1 MADLFK
7 DKPTIPF
14 DVFKKLAYTLPPDE
28 IAKLPPEKLPE
39 NIPVD
44 FVEDAPI
51 YSRAALESL
60 ILSANSYHLQ
70 QRLEL
75 QDKHGEEVIEAL
87 DRAKATKPGA
97 NVRVFRNKLKDL
109 KALQDQYKNE
119 PSEGQLDL
127 LSKNIKHIN
136 GLLMDVRTE
145 VTDIVHSMELLN
157 RALISAPEDARHFEP
172 AAAQLRQNAEIIE
185 RLLAEYYLQRLIIL
199 NEEMQRKNHQVVEL
213 EEEARRIAKDID
225 LLREELERSQ
235 TLWKRAL
242 ARGKSNKEGDDLQQR
257 ISELVSEQKSK
268 EVAINEN
275 DLTLWLDAIVDAS
288 LHPYTRDRLIK
299 VLADARVALYN
310 LLNKYCVNQEMSALQ
325 IARNPFLQV
334 DAKQAI
340 RFMLMSEQFILDY
353 FAKKRNQN
361 TAWISDIAEVKMED
375 LDALEKEIL
384 GELKRSS
391 RFKKKI

>member
-14 DVFKKLAYTLPPDE
+14 EVFKKLALTLPPDE

-39 NIPVD
+39 NIPID
-44 FVEDAPI
+44 FVEEAPI
-51 YSRAALESL
+51 YSRAALENL

-70 QRLEL
+70 KRLEM
-75 QDKHGEEVIEAL
+75 QEKYGEEIMEAV
-87 DRAKATKPGA
+87 DRAKSTKPGA
-97 NVRVFRNKLKDL
+97 NIRVFKNKLKDL
-109 KALQDQYKNE
+109 KALQEQFHTRPSDQ
-119 PSEGQLDL
+119 QLDL

-145 VTDIVHSMELLN
+145 VTDIIRSMK
-157 RALISAPEDARHFEP
+157 LIEETLDAHPEDGKFFEP
-172 AAAQLRQNAEIIE
+172 AAAQLRQNAEIVE
-185 RLLAEYYLQRLIIL
+185 RLLAEYYLQRLTIL
-199 NEEMQRKNHQVVEL
+199 NDEMQTKNHQVVEL
-213 EEEARRIAKDID
+213 EDEARRIQKDIE

-235 TLWKRAL
+235 NLWKRAL

-268 EVAINEN
+268 EVAISEN

-288 LHPYTRDRLIK
+288 LHPYTRDRMIR

-325 IARNPFLQV
+325 IARNPFLQI

-340 RFMLMSEQFILDY
+340 KFMLMSEQFILDY

-384 GELKRSS
+384 QELKRSS

>member
-1 MADLFK
+1 MSDLFK

-14 DVFKKLAYTLPPDE
+14 EVFKKLAYTLPPDE

-39 NIPVD
+39 NIPID

-51 YSRAALESL
+51 YSRAALEGL

-70 QRLEL
+70 QRLAMQE
-75 QDKHGEEVIEAL
+75 KHGEDVIESL

-109 KALQDQYKNE
+109 RALLEQYQ
-119 PSEGQLDL
+119 SSRTQQQLDL

-136 GLLMDVRTE
+136 GLLMDVRAE
-145 VTDIVHSMELLN
+145 VTDILRSMELLDE
-157 RALISAPEDARHFEP
+157 AMQSAPEDVATFEP
-172 AAAQLRQNAEIIE
+172 AIGRLRNNAEIVE
-185 RLLAEYYLQRLIIL
+185 RLLAEYYLLRLSIL
-199 NEEMQRKNHQVVEL
+199 NQEMQTKNHQVVEL
-213 EEEARRIAKDID
+213 EDEARRLQKDID

-242 ARGKSNKEGDDLQQR
+242 ARGKSNTEGDALQQR

-288 LHPYTRDRLIK
+288 LHPYTRDRVIK

-325 IARNPFLQV
+325 IARNPFLQI

-384 GELKRSS
+384 QELKRSS